1 MRMIN
6 MTFSA
11 HLANVIANWAEMEF
25 AALRLIT
32 FVTLAGSHHCRNY
45 HCLLPQRYHIF
56 NHYFKDLLNF
66 TFFFFQWLTFV
77 KRLTFSPKG
86 LTFFLPGVDIGVAVY
101 ARYTEEVSISF
112 FSPSRSKS
120 MQLHTNFTIAQNFT

>member
-32 FVTLAGSHHCRNY
+32 FVTLAGSHHCRYRNY
-45 HCLLPQRYHIF
+45 HSLLPQRYHIF
-56 NHYFKDLLNF
+56 NHYFNDLLNF
-66 TFFFFQWLTFV
+66 TFFF
-77 KRLTFSPKG
+77 SC
-86 LTFFLPGVDIGVAVY
+86 D
-101 ARYTEEVSISF
+101 
-112 FSPSRSKS
+112 
-120 MQLHTNFTIAQNFT
+120 

>member
-86 LTFFLPGVDIGVAVY
+86 FIFL
-101 ARYTEEVSISF
+101 
-112 FSPSRSKS
+112 
-120 MQLHTNFTIAQNFT
+120 